1 MKMKKFARKA
11 KRQRGLEKDEAEEE
25 EAEDEAGH
33 KSQTRCH

>member
-11 KRQRGLEKDEAEEE
+11 KETALKKKKNEEAD
-25 EAEDEAGH
+25 AEDEAGH